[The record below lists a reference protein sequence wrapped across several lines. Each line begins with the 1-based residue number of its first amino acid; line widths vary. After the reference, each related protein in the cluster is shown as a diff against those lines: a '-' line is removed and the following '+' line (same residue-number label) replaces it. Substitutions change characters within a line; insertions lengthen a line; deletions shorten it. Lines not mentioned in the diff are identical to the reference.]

1 VYRDHLYAAEC
12 RRGQLERACGDIP
25 LSVVRV
31 FARRQARVWAG
42 IVGVLGASALVV
54 SFALRGSRGLS
65 EIVVASWIA
74 TLVTYFVGRGVSGA
88 GLLFWVRRRYR
99 PSGDPLV
106 DLTRLEDG
114 GPRAFVLKHT
124 QWLEGPSLAYPL
136 LAVSLLG
143 PLSIHLLLAVGLVS
157 ATLGHFDGWIALSLV
172 VVGHAHLT
180 LAAFA
185 VLPRQTTAA
194 RARQRHTNGGRLPRL
209 CRARVDRC
217 SGGFAWA
224 LAGLR
229 PAVAR
234 GRHGR
239 GICALAVSL
248 GAGLRDRGARCDGQG
263 GGSLAQVSVRARR

>member
-185 VLPRQTTAA
+185 VLHARRLQHELDNGIPTVGASRGFVALAWTAA
-194 RARQRHTNGGRLPRL
+194 AGALPGLLLVCVPPLLVAATGAVFVPWLFHWARA
-209 CRARVDRC
+209 CAIEERAVM
-217 SGGFAWA
+217 
-224 LAGLR
+224 
-229 PAVAR
+229 AR
-234 GRHGR
+234 EEAH
-239 GICALAVSL
+239 S
-248 GAGLRDRGARCDGQG
+248 
-263 GGSLAQVSVRARR
+263 RRSA